1 MWASLTLVFFCSVT
15 VVFAGSL
22 FHNRIGGQMWQYSF
36 QEGGVGATRVQ
47 DDVGSE
53 LSMGALVMNTAAAE
67 YLPTSTGVRTLGS
80 GGLAF
85 KSERSANALYSFLEA
100 ATQPNPATSDN
111 TNFAVEWWMQG
122 PVTISS
128 VSQVVFGWGNWGPS
142 NVPKCVTY
150 LTSQR
155 ACLNLLYCVM
165 EAAISYRQ
173 DLGQEEQPPRLSSAT
188 RE

>member
-1 MWASLTLVFFCSVT
+1 MLWFLCSLLLVS
-15 VVFAGSL
+15 ADSL

-85 KSERSANALYSFLEA
+85 KSERSANALYSFLDA
-100 ATQPNPATSDN
+100 ANQPNPSTSDN
-111 TNFAVEWWMQG
+111 TNFAIEWWMQG
-122 PVTISS
+122 PVTTPTEP
-128 VSQVVFGWGNWGPS
+128 QVVFGFGDWSPS
-142 NVPKCVTY
+142 SVPKCAT
-150 LTSQR
+150 LDITKS
-155 ACLNLLYCVM
+155 
-165 EAAISYRQ
+165 
-173 DLGQEEQPPRLSSAT
+173 LSESVVVCSGSNYFLQT
-188 RE
+188 RSGASGTTALVSLPGSL